1 MTFKKQYQENKKL
14 YNRLTE
20 SEKVF
25 FINDPY
31 SVPVIHSAKEEAF
44 KETQRLFGVNGH
56 NDLSDA
62 FRHCYF
68 AAMLSRDLGY
78 YESLDYLNAH
88 ENSPDNPV
96 REKRMDTQNNYIG
109 ADIGRTQKRNSE
121 LSAMCAQA
129 AQGGKLALY

>member
-1 MTFKKQYQENKKL
+1 MALEEHYEDYKNLSKQI
-14 YNRLTE
+14 TE

-25 FINDPY
+25 FVNDPY
-31 SVPVIHSAKEEAF
+31 SIPIIHSAAQEASN
-44 KETQRLFGVNGH
+44 ETKRLFGINGH

-78 YESLDYLNAH
+78 YDALDYLNAH
-88 ENSPDNPV
+88 ESSPNNPI

-121 LSAMCAQA
+121 LSAMCFQA